1 MFPMC
6 WGLVKQPLYLKKDKM
21 KIKSYKDKLKNA
33 LIELRNALKNNDLK
47 YEEYKRFELFITGN
61 CINPEYDNHLYDPGK
76 SNLDNLNDIYA
87 NPEIIKI
94 AKKEFPEFANKI
106 Y

>member
-1 MFPMC
+1 MC

-61 CINPEYDNHLYDPGK
+61 CINMQFDNHLYDPGK